1 MAIKIGNSWV
11 SEAAYA
17 YAQEKVAERTTEET
31 SGGSMLHQLSDKF
44 PDLKFTTNTAPY
56 SGNGKNNMAIA
67 PNIFKEM
74 ENDPEKRMEYEA
86 LIYDCNNVQKEIA
99 KRDGLISFGFILNS
113 DGTLGAWS
121 VSKAGTGNQRSRL
134 KLDKTDKDNWADRI
148 LEKSKLKKA
157 EQKKVEQKKAEKK
170 KTEQAAEKKAQ
181 EEAAEKR
188 AEEVKDVKDAKDEEG
203 KQPTYKKETGVTG
216 KVAGRT
222 VDMRL

>member
-17 YAQEKVAERTTEET
+17 YAREKVSERATEET
-31 SGGSMLHQLSDKF
+31 SGGSMLSQLSDKF

-56 SGNGKNNMAIA
+56 SGDGKNNMAIA
-67 PNIFKEM
+67 PNILKEM

-86 LIYDCNNVQKEIA
+86 LIYDCNNVQKEMA

-121 VSKAGTGNQRSRL
+121 VSKAGTGNHRSQL
-134 KLDKTDKDNWADRI
+134 KLDKKDKDNWVDRI

-157 EQKKVEQKKAEKK
+157 EQKKVEQKKIEQKK
-170 KTEQAAEKKAQ
+170 AEQAAEKKAQ
-181 EEAAEKR
+181 EEAAKKR
-188 AEEVKDVKDAKDEEG
+188 AEEAEKAEG
-203 KQPTYKKETGVTG
+203 NQPQYKKKTELT
-216 KVAGRT
+216 GRT